1 MFSEGLI
8 LLLGN
13 LDMKADLI
21 LVDNSTF
28 FPQHAVR
35 NIKLDWTANL
45 IFKGT
50 WNVKMSKIL
59 LYTLLTREHNLLFE
73 NVLLFVL
80 NSNRKFKKR
89 CPTTML
95 L

>member
-35 NIKLDWTANL
+35 NIKLD
-45 IFKGT
+45 
-50 WNVKMSKIL
+50 
-59 LYTLLTREHNLLFE
+59 
-73 NVLLFVL
+73 
-80 NSNRKFKKR
+80 
-89 CPTTML
+89 
-95 L
+95 